1 MAHVGCHSTECRHGR
16 LRTHPRREYRLLRS
30 ILQFR
35 LFEWGKLLYYKLA
48 SSTLD
53 LDGLKAMARG
63 WESKAVADQIEEG
76 ESRQQQPSKPEA
88 TKEQRVLK
96 ERLDSLKL
104 SRSRLLQQL
113 DHARHPAHR
122 NVLLNGLKAVEREIE
137 EVSVKVR

>member
-1 MAHVGCHSTECRHGR
+1 
-16 LRTHPRREYRLLRS
+16 
-30 ILQFR
+30 
-35 LFEWGKLLYYKLA
+35 
-48 SSTLD
+48 
-53 LDGLKAMARG
+53 MARG

-76 ESRQQQPSKPEA
+76 ESRQQQPSATQA

-113 DHARHPAHR
+113 ERARHPAHR

-137 EVSVKVR
+137 EVSVKVP